1 MPIPDVQ
8 EARPLKSFLAILGHP
23 ITHRTQTMT
32 GLDLLDLLTLLTR
45 LLLLLT
51 RREDF
56 LTKFLVFLEV
66 LVLLGRL
73 KTPLRLLKAFLEVFL
88 RLLEVLVFLE
98 EAFLAVLVLLLEV
111 LVFLELL
118 LDVDLAFETTGDS
131 FLSDFLTEM
140 RPTSVSDFDSDVTG
154 VLERAMVRDAIKGNQ
169 VMKKSASQVAFIS
182 EEKTTKRRA
191 ASSANQSHSLQ
202 TLKQHW
208 PNSQSLKTSKILNPF
223 IPFQVTCFDLC

>member
-73 KTPLRLLKAFLEVFL
+73 KTPLRLLKAFLEVLL

-118 LDVDLAFETTGDS
+118 LDVDLAFETTTGDS
-131 FLSDFLTEM
+131 FLLDFLTEM

-202 TLKQHW
+202 TLK
-208 PNSQSLKTSKILNPF
+208 NSIG
-223 IPFQVTCFDLC
+223 